1 MARKAGI
8 FITGLVVGALLM
20 GVFVYLALPGM
31 MFKVHR
37 SNLDFEST
45 VTSIENAADSYK
57 WKVPKVYDIQASLIS
72 AGNTGMTRLK
82 VVSLCQPHYSYS
94 LLQRDEH
101 KFISGI
107 MPCRAAVY
115 ETTDGGVYI
124 SELNTGRLGSLF
136 GGDVAAVMET
146 ISGEHERMFSHLY
159 AE

>member
-8 FITGLVVGALLM
+8 FIAGLVVGALLM
-20 GVFVYLALPGM
+20 GILVYLALPGM

-45 VTSIENAADSYK
+45 VTSIANAADSYK

-72 AGNTGMTRLK
+72 AGHNDMTRLK
-82 VVSLCQPHYSYS
+82 IVSLCQPDYAYG
-94 LLQRDEH
+94 LLQRDGN
-101 KFISGI
+101 KFVSAI

-115 ETTDGGVYI
+115 ETADGAVYI
-124 SELNTGRLGSLF
+124 SELNTGRLGGLF
-136 GGDVAAVMET
+136 GGDIAGVLET
-146 ISGEHERMFSHLY
+146 ISGEQERMFSHLY